1 MITDMIST
9 APGFQTSVNISYDLN
24 NSKKIKSLIPTSTAV
39 SLFEDFLLS
48 TDNSST
54 NRAKI
59 LIGAYGKG
67 KQIIKSNKVVD
78 IINLLYKYPAISTS
92 IVAKEADI
100 PPVTATRYLNAL
112 EECRIVYS
120 DKRPKNRTY
129 YYYGVLE
136 IIR

>member
-24 NSKKIKSLIPTSTAV
+24 NSEKIKSLIPTSTAV

-48 TDNSST
+48 TDNSAT

-67 KQIIKSNKVVD
+67 KSHIILSILSFLCRKVESDNTTLLAKVETANKELYAYAREYLASEKRLLPV
-78 IINLLYKYPAISTS
+78 IINGSNTS
-92 IVAKEADI
+92 LVQSFKG
-100 PPVTATRYLNAL
+100 T
-112 EECRIVYS
+112 C
-120 DKRPKNRTY
+120 
-129 YYYGVLE
+129 GC
-136 IIR
+136 